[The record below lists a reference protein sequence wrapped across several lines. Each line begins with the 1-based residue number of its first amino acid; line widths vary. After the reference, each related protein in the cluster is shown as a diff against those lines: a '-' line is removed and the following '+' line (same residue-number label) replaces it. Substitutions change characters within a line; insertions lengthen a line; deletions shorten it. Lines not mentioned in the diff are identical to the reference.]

1 MQNMMR
7 SLTKRL
13 TQLKSDE
20 QGGDLIE
27 YTVLLAITVVAVIAI
42 IATVGGWISTE
53 WASLNNT
60 I

>member
-1 MQNMMR
+1 MR
-7 SLTKRL
+7 SFAKLL

-27 YTVLLAITVVAVIAI
+27 YTVLLAIILIAVIAI
-42 IATVGGWISTE
+42 IATVGGWISTQ